1 MMDDGGRIYLDNAAT
16 SWPKPDAV
24 YAAVDRYQRTLG
36 VAVGRGATRLGA
48 EVQGIV
54 DRCRQRAARL
64 LNASSPDRIV
74 FTFNGTDSLN
84 LALHGVVQPGD
95 HVVSTV
101 AEHNSVLRPLR
112 DMQDRIGID
121 VTLVGVDGFG
131 RVVPEDVAAAM
142 RDETALVALTHASN
156 VTGAIQPVEDVARI
170 VADSGA
176 LFLLDAAQTA
186 GHLPI
191 DVSELELDL
200 LACPGHKGLLGP
212 LGTGLL
218 YVRPGVERRLW
229 PTRQGGTGSR
239 SEDDRQPE
247 TLPDRY
253 ESGNHNAP
261 GLVGLEQS
269 LAWLE
274 AQEPGRLRGHEVE
287 LTERLLTG
295 LSVIENVRTYGPP
308 AGERVGVVS
317 FNLEGMDSQ
326 VVAGLLD
333 ESFGIET
340 RAGLHC
346 APQMHVALGTAAS
359 GGTVRMSVGPMTT
372 TDEADAAIAAVQQLA
387 AAF

>member
-121 VTLVGVDGFG
+121 VTLVGVDEFG

-186 GHLPI
+186 GHLLI
-191 DVSELELDL
+191 DVSELEVDL

-274 AQEPGRLRGHEVE
+274 PQEPGRLRAHEVE
-287 LTERLLTG
+287 LTERLLSG

-317 FNLEGMDSQ
+317 FNLEGMEPQ
-326 VVAGLLD
+326 VVTGLLD

-346 APQMHVALGTAAS
+346 APQMHVALGTAAA

-372 TDEADAAIAAVQQLA
+372 PEEIDAAIDAVQQLA
-387 AAF
+387 VAF

>member
-121 VTLVGVDGFG
+121 VTLVGVDEFG

-186 GHLPI
+186 GHLLI
-191 DVSELELDL
+191 DVSELEVDL

-274 AQEPGRLRGHEVE
+274 AQEPGRLRAHEVE
-287 LTERLLTG
+287 LTERLLSG

-317 FNLEGMDSQ
+317 FNLEGMEPQ
-326 VVAGLLD
+326 VVTGLLD

-346 APQMHVALGTAAS
+346 APQMHVALGTAAA

-372 TDEADAAIAAVQQLA
+372 PEEIDAAIDAVQQLA
-387 AAF
+387 VAF